1 MQLTLANQQLTEELK
16 LQLGDRLPSV
26 MSIAAKSMNMTMA
39 EFTKAMEDGRL
50 SAVEFMPAFTKAMR
64 EMAAPGL
71 DKAFK
76 SMQVS
81 FNKMVQNGK
90 LLVDAI
96 FQSGVGE
103 LFTQIFN
110 SLSDIFTVMRPIM
123 SFLFGFMS
131 AFLKAVIFPIRLAI
145 ALVADLVDLVAKGFQ
160 SAFGTSLDSA
170 MAKIGNFFGFLTS
183 IFTGVFNFVGKI
195 VTGLGK
201 LFGKLSPTMA
211 VARRFP
217 GASEAIGSAAS
228 KTASVAGAIGRS
240 PYTKVGGAGAA
251 GTEAANSEVTSRV
264 FVEFTGEGKEYLRQ
278 NEREKPRTTMSTN
291 VRG

>member
-1 MQLTLANQQLTEELK
+1 M
-16 LQLGDRLPSV
+16 LQL
-26 MSIAAKSMNMTMA
+26 AAKSVNMTTQ
-39 EFTKAMEDGRL
+39 EFTKAMEEGKIAAEDFL
-50 SAVEFMPAFTKAMR
+50 PAFTKGLR
-64 EMAAPGL
+64 EMAAPGIA
-71 DKAFK
+71 KALK
-76 SMQVS
+76 TMNTS
-81 FNKMVQNGK
+81 FQRMMANGK
-90 LLVDAI
+90 LLIRAI
-96 FQSGVGE
+96 FESGVGE

-110 SLSDIFTVMRPIM
+110 SLSDIFAIMRPIM

-131 AFLKAVIFPIRLAI
+131 AFIKAVIFPIRLAI